1 MRLDVTVERGPF
13 EMIPH
18 WLLDEEISA
27 QAIRLYL
34 VLRRH
39 GDREGRSY
47 PSRRRL
53 GEQMGTSPSTV
64 DRAKAELVEAG
75 AICER
80 QRPSD
85 EGDYTSNEYHVHWD
99 QRHDC
104 GNRPAHDEGYP
115 AGDDTSPA
123 GDGTGAPPV
132 MNELIPIKNLDI
144 KNIRSIGSRT
154 PVHKPVDNDPA
165 FNAFWDT
172 YPRKVAKG
180 AARRAW
186 AKARLRAEAETI
198 IAGAERYRDDP
209 NRTDEYTAHPATW
222 LNGDRWLD
230 EALPARTGRAEAKA
244 TAVMDVI
251 ARAAERDRGEIEG

>member
-1 MRLDVTVERGPF
+1 
-13 EMIPH
+13 MIPH
-18 WLLDEEISA
+18 WLLDEEITA

-39 GDREGRSY
+39 GDREGKCF

-53 GEQMGTSPSTV
+53 AEQMGTSASTV
-64 DRAKAELVEAG
+64 DRAKAELVNAG

-115 AGDDTSPA
+115 ASDDTYPA
-123 GDGTGAPPV
+123 GDDTGAPPV

-144 KNIRSIGSRT
+144 KDSRSIGSRT
-154 PVHKPVDNDPA
+154 PVHKPVDDTN
-165 FNAFWDT
+165 FVAFWDA

-186 AKARLRAEAETI
+186 TRAVQHTEPDTI
-198 IAGAERYRDDP
+198 IEGARRYRDDP
-209 NRTDEYTAHPATW
+209 NREASFTAHPATW
-222 LNGDRWLD
+222 LNGERWLD
-230 EALPARTGRAEAKA
+230 EALPARNGRAEAK
-244 TAVMDVI
+244 TSSVMDVI
-251 ARAAERDRGEIEG
+251 ARAAARDRGEIEG